1 MSELDVVNCIAA
13 VVSAFHGGA
22 ELTKALKKRNKK
34 RKTEQA
40 YKEKMLQEALVAGET
55 QVKRRYDDEF
65 NQLGV
70 AFSKGDDVARH
81 QLLAIAV
88 SMQAEIIRSLQ
99 IAREVESAILDLT
112 KLHESAVMN
121 RHSTVKTMD
130 ELRQRILIRIPIGS
144 PIKDYELTAFEASHR
159 QSSDPTMT
167 FATANAVAP
176 DCIPSAV
183 TIPEQGTRRGSLSRM
198 FSMRGNK
205 NSGSSRDRA
214 SLISSGTEC
223 TPNFKWKIPT
233 VRRHDTQGLTLCN
246 QPMCKE
252 PQLAVTRLWP
262 DNRRSISTASDH
274 SSDKRPSILSV
285 SSSSDSVTPDSNG
298 PIQAFYSNISPDSSD
313 YLPSFDWPKNEDT
326 RPPPI
331 RTNARPIL
339 PAPQPMHGRPCKQN
353 NYWNFCKGAWS
364 ARESIKKGLEIHMVP
379 DGLFQLVPHWQC
391 RSCEFRSIAV
401 GKAKALDRCVY
412 KATCGIRYKWIFLAK
427 SHVRNKSPTA
437 TKETY
442 NYGCVFCSVDNKET
456 GIYGSVDM
464 LMDHIFIDHAGN
476 ITPDVA
482 KLTECV
488 VGRVAGPEEAFDVNI
503 PFLPE
508 DRYYHDDRS

>member
-1 MSELDVVNCIAA
+1 MSELDVVDCIAA

-22 ELTKALKKRNKK
+22 ELMRALKKRNKK

-40 YKEKMLQEALVAGET
+40 YKEKMLQEALMAGET
-55 QVKRRYDDEF
+55 QVKRRYAEEF

-70 AFSKGDDVARH
+70 AFSKGDDGARH

-99 IAREVESAILDLT
+99 IAWEVENAILDLT

-130 ELRQRILIRIPIGS
+130 ELRQRILIRIPIWS
-144 PIKDYELTAFEASHR
+144 PIKDYELTALEASHR

-167 FATANAVAP
+167 SATANAVAP

-198 FSMRGNK
+198 FSMRGNN

-214 SLISSGTEC
+214 SSFSSETEYA
-223 TPNFKWKIPT
+223 PNSKWKFPIP
-233 VRRHDTQGLTLCN
+233 
-246 QPMCKE
+246 MYKE
-252 PQLAVTRLWP
+252 SQLAGTRLWP

-285 SSSSDSVTPDSNG
+285 NSSSDSITPDSNG
-298 PIQAFYSNISPDSSD
+298 PIQAFYPNISPDGSD
-313 YLPSFDWPKNEDT
+313 YLPSFDWSKNEDT
-326 RPPPI
+326 RPP
-331 RTNARPIL
+331 L
-339 PAPQPMHGRPCKQN
+339 PMHGRPCKQN

-401 GKAKALDRCVY
+401 GKAKALDPRVY
-412 KATCGIRYKWIFLAK
+412 KATCGIRYKWVFLAK

-464 LMDHIFIDHAGN
+464 LMDHIYVDHAGN

-482 KLTECV
+482 KLTDCV

-508 DRYYHDDRS
+508 DRYYHNDQS